1 MKDYKDIKYYI
12 TYSLCNKEKEFYRKH
27 NFYVYDLRDHDFDNG
42 SNIELNVLVN
52 NIGSII
58 TTKDL
63 GLKTKDDYID
73 LDDFQKTAI
82 QMEYADIEKQLDGDT
97 YFHKVEAPIIDANG
111 NVFNLIG
118 ICQRELKRNGYSYEA
133 FALGSRIQ
141 NEAKSYDEAL
151 NIMQEYVIP
160 VSCLDKNSDDMDLDI

>member
-1 MKDYKDIKYYI
+1 MKDFSDIKYYI
-12 TYSLCNKEKEFYRKH
+12 TNSLCKKEKEFYRKH
-27 NFYVYDLRDHDFDNG
+27 NLYVYDLRQHDFGNG
-42 SNIELNVLVN
+42 TNIELDVFVN

-63 GLKTKDDYID
+63 RLTTKDDFID
-73 LDDFQKTAI
+73 LDEFQNTAI

-97 YFHKVEAPIIDANG
+97 YFHKVKAPIIDADG

-118 ICQRELKRNGYSYEA
+118 ICQRELRRNGYNYEA

-141 NEAKSYDEAL
+141 NNAKSYDEAL
-151 NIMQEYVIP
+151 SIMQEYVIP
-160 VSCLDKNSDDMDLDI
+160 VSCLDKDSEDMDLDI